1 MEEEAEFHLTC
12 DIWANPM
19 VSNVVWTLNDSSVD
33 LEEVGLLFTNDGF
46 KTKLS
51 SWKAERGRHEGTYSC
66 SVTYFSKKY
75 SKIFNLKLTGQS
87 KQRQFS
93 EYVSE
98 RLSSPSSTC
107 VAASIPPSVIFS
119 TCR

>member
-12 DIWANPM
+12 DIWANPI
-19 VSNVVWTLNDSSVD
+19 VSNVVWTVNDSRVD
-33 LEEVGLLFTNDGF
+33 LEEVGLQFSNDGL

-51 SWKAERGRHEGTYSC
+51 SWKAERGRHEGAYKC
-66 SVTYFSKKY
+66 SATYFSTVY
-75 SKIFNLKLTGQS
+75 SKTFNLKLTGQS

-93 EYVSE
+93 EYVLE
-98 RLSSPSSTC
+98 RFSSPSGTR